1 MAARPPSSDWREDI
15 APDENERFARH
26 AAFLGELQRRHDR
39 RAGAGRALHRRAHV
53 GVEATLEVAGEL
65 PPEARAGLFARP
77 GRYRAYVRTS
87 NGSAAHQADDKPDIR
102 GLAVKVVGVPGK
114 KLIPGLEDAPT
125 QDFLFIQLPAI
136 AFRNADEFVG
146 FVRAVSRPLLAVPRL
161 VAGFGLGGT
170 VALMSRLRAAL
181 GPRIAS
187 LAEQRFYTA
196 LPIRMGDH
204 AGKLGLVP
212 VGPAAAQP
220 RTGPTYLAD
229 ELAARLAAGPVRYDV
244 VVQLYRDAQT
254 TPIEDASVEWTE
266 AAAPPIRVA
275 RLTLEQ
281 QDVSSPRGRK
291 VAAYVEKLAFDPWHA
306 LVEHRPLG
314 DIMRARNHAYRVSTQ
329 NRGAAGEPDG
339 SERFE

>member
-1 MAARPPSSDWREDI
+1 MAARPPSIDWREDI

-26 AAFLGELQRRHDR
+26 AAFLGDLQRRHDR
-39 RAGAGRALHRRAHV
+39 RAGAGRALHRRGHI
-53 GVEATLEVAGEL
+53 GVEATFEVADDL

-87 NGSAAHQADDKPDIR
+87 NGSAAHQADDRPDIR
-102 GLAVKVVGVPGK
+102 GVPGP
-114 KLIPGLEDAPT
+114 KLIPGLEDAST

-136 AFRNADEFVG
+136 AFKDADEFVA

-170 VALMSRLRAAL
+170 VGLVSRLRAAL

-220 RTGPTYLAD
+220 HTGPTYLAD

-244 VVQLYRDAQT
+244 VVQLYRDPQT

-275 RLTLEQ
+275 TLTLER

-314 DIMRARNHAYRVSTQ
+314 DNMRARNQAYRVSTQ